1 MLLHDLQEL
10 DDHLGHRAHQHLT
23 LSTLFGVVHRLF
35 SSHTERERERE
46 RERKVSVLASTQNK
60 SKEDTHK
67 KKKGEQQQNK
77 GPREEEV
84 LSEIARAKARAT
96 DVASLFSRKRTFNV
110 SLSTEIR
117 TMLLLLFRA
126 LLLSYSRA
134 CR

>member
-23 LSTLFGVVHRLF
+23 LSTLFGVVHRLY
-35 SSHTERERERE
+35 SSHTQRE

-67 KKKGEQQQNK
+67 KKKGEHQQNK

>member
-1 MLLHDLQEL
+1 M
-10 DDHLGHRAHQHLT
+10 
-23 LSTLFGVVHRLF
+23 
-35 SSHTERERERE
+35 
-46 RERKVSVLASTQNK
+46 SVLASTQNK

-67 KKKGEQQQNK
+67 KKKGEQQNK

>member
-1 MLLHDLQEL
+1 M
-10 DDHLGHRAHQHLT
+10 
-23 LSTLFGVVHRLF
+23 
-35 SSHTERERERE
+35 
-46 RERKVSVLASTQNK
+46 SVLASTQNK